1 MKIMVYTLANLE
13 KKKTNT
19 KNTAALCKK
28 TFDASYFGDA
38 TTIESNN
45 YLNPNFSVVKLFR
58 RRTHISLA
66 HELGF

>member
-28 TFDASYFGDA
+28 TFDTSYFGDA
-38 TTIESNN
+38 TTESNN

-58 RRTHISLA
+58 RRRTHISLA
-66 HELGF
+66 HELSY